1 MALKITAN
9 ADHVVQ
15 LAVDYGR
22 LDNFGY
28 KGWRLLAE
36 AMENLSDDIGEDIE
50 VDIIG
55 WCCEYSHASSADAAF
70 EELQHYSEWNI
81 EQPEWDEMDDDEKLE
96 AVKEF
101 LQYNTTLVVCED
113 GCIIWASF

>member
-9 ADHVVQ
+9 ADLVVQ

-36 AMENLSDDIGEDIE
+36 AMEQLSDDIGEDIE
-50 VDIIG
+50 VDIVG
-55 WCCEYSHASSADAAF
+55 WCCEYSHAISADAAF
-70 EELQHYSEWNI
+70 EELQHYSDWGI
-81 EQPEWDEMDDDEKLE
+81 DQPEWDEMDDDERLE

-101 LQYNTTLVVCED
+101 LKERSYAMVLESD
-113 GCIIWASF
+113 CIIWASF

>member
-1 MALKITAN
+1 MALKITATAN
-9 ADHVVQ
+9 HVVQ
-15 LAVDYGR
+15 LAIDYGR
-22 LDNFGY
+22 LEQFGY

-36 AMENLSDDIGEDIE
+36 AMENLSDEIGENTE

-81 EQPEWDEMDDDEKLE
+81 HQCSWEEMDDDAKLE
-96 AVKEF
+96 VVEGF
-101 LQYNTTLVVCED
+101 LQENTSLMVCED
-113 GCIIWASF
+113 DCIIWASF